1 MKTIQVY
8 DPPMCCST
16 GVCGPQVDPV
26 LAAFSGFLHQAKQ
39 RGCAVERFNLT
50 QQPIAFLENPA
61 VKSVLDGEGVDALPV
76 ILVDGHVVLKGR
88 YPDETQRATWLNA
101 VVTIA

>member
-50 QQPIAFLENPA
+50 QQPIAFLENLT
-61 VKSVLDGEGVDALPV
+61 VKSLLDSEGVEALPV
-76 ILVDGHVVLKGR
+76 IIVDGQVALKGR
-88 YPDETQRATWLNA
+88 YPDEAQRAAWLGD
-101 VVTIA
+101 VVATP

>member
-26 LAAFSGFLHQAKQ
+26 LPAFAGFLHQVKK
-39 RGCAVERFNLT
+39 RGCVVERYNLT

-88 YPDETQRATWLNA
+88 YPDETQRGAWLNA
-101 VVTIA
+101 LVTTE

>member
-1 MKTIQVY
+1 MKTIQVF

-39 RGCAVERFNLT
+39 RGCVVERFNLS
-50 QQPIAFLENPA
+50 QQPVAFLENPA
-61 VKSVLDGEGVDALPV
+61 VKAVLDGEGVEALPV

-88 YPDETQRATWLNA
+88 YPDEAQRTAWLESSVATP
-101 VVTIA
+101 